1 MEETPMKCRG
11 LKVKDKVSGK
21 SSILVLVFPFPSMA
35 LFNGWD
41 NSMEVKSVEL
51 RNQSFMTILKL

>member
-1 MEETPMKCRG
+1 MKCRR

-21 SSILVLVFPFPSMA
+21 SSKLVLVFPFPSMA